1 MEYLMVEERLSS
13 VAEEDGRSAALV
25 ELVAVE
31 LGARIRLL
39 DRQQERMVCGAS
51 APARAIAA

>member
-1 MEYLMVEERLSS
+1 MVEERLSS